1 LRSISTA
8 MSQGSSEQVCI
19 GVTDLSVCR
28 SRRDGEG
35 RLAVSATAP
44 GVALPPASLQSCRAG
59 APMSC
64 AQTDRPPQFEL

>member
-1 LRSISTA
+1 MQENVRRAGLL
-8 MSQGSSEQVCI
+8 GSSEQICT

-35 RLAVSATAP
+35 RLAV
-44 GVALPPASLQSCRAG
+44 CRVG

-64 AQTDRPPQFEL
+64 AQTDRPQHL